1 MVLYWGVLNMGIDKF
16 IYLGILVI
24 FGVFFIIKMLN
35 PPSGPQY
42 KLKTIS
48 FADKKLPKATDLGK
62 HIFISRAKNK
72 LILPWEFDLWT
83 QADLFENAIVLK
95 RYKKEKIIFFYK
107 LNAIE
112 PMLINSLF
120 TKGKYFG
127 YKLNGKD
134 GSSAILK
141 SSNLRDLDI
150 FIGKLCSLFQ
160 Q

>member
-1 MVLYWGVLNMGIDKF
+1 MF
-16 IYLGILVI
+16 
-24 FGVFFIIKMLN
+24 N
-35 PPSGPQY
+35 PPFGPQY
-42 KLKTIS
+42 NLKTIS
-48 FADKKLPKATDLGK
+48 FANKKLPKATDLGK
-62 HIFISRAKNK
+62 HIFISKSKSK

-95 RYKKEKIIFFYK
+95 RYKKEKVIFFYK

-120 TKGKYFG
+120 TKDKYFG
-127 YKLNGKD
+127 YKLNSKN
-134 GSSAILK
+134 GSATILK

-150 FIGKLCSLFQ
+150 FIGEVCSLFQ

>member
-1 MVLYWGVLNMGIDKF
+1 MGIDKF

-24 FGVFFIIKMLN
+24 FGVFFISKMFN

-62 HIFISRAKNK
+62 HIFISKSKSK

-127 YKLNGKD
+127 YKLNSKN
-134 GSSAILK
+134 GSAAILK
-141 SSNLRDLDI
+141 GANLCDLDI
-150 FIGKLCSLFQ
+150 FIGEVCSLFQ

>member
-1 MVLYWGVLNMGIDKF
+1 MGIDKF
-16 IYLGILVI
+16 IYLGVLVI
-24 FGVFFIIKMLN
+24 LGVFFISKMFN

-62 HIFISRAKNK
+62 HIFISKAKSK
-72 LILPWEFDLWT
+72 LILPWEFDLWA

-95 RYKKEKIIFFYK
+95 RYKKEKVIFFYE

-134 GSSAILK
+134 GSAAILK
-141 SSNLRDLDI
+141 SSNLCDLDI

>member
-24 FGVFFIIKMLN
+24 FGVFFISKMFN
-35 PPSGPQY
+35 PPSGPHY
-42 KLKTIS
+42 KLKAIS
-48 FADKKLPKATDLGK
+48 FADKKLPKVTDLGK
-62 HIFISRAKNK
+62 HIFVSKAKSK

-83 QADLFENAIVLK
+83 QVNLFENGFVLK
-95 RYKKEKIIFFYK
+95 RYKKEKVIFFYE
-107 LNAIE
+107 LTAIE

-127 YKLNGKD
+127 YKLNSKD
-134 GSSAILK
+134 GNATILK
-141 SSNLRDLDI
+141 SSNLCDLDI

>member
-1 MVLYWGVLNMGIDKF
+1 MSIDKF

-24 FGVFFIIKMLN
+24 LGVFFIIKMFN
-35 PPSGPQY
+35 PPFGPQY
-42 KLKTIS
+42 NLKTIS
-48 FADKKLPKATDLGK
+48 FADKKLPKTTDLGK
-62 HIFISRAKNK
+62 HIFISKAKSK

-95 RYKKEKIIFFYK
+95 RYKKEKVIFFYK

-120 TKGKYFG
+120 TKDKYFG
-127 YKLNGKD
+127 YQLKGKD
-134 GSSAILK
+134 GNTTILK
-141 SSNLRDLDI
+141 SSNLCDLDI

>member
-1 MVLYWGVLNMGIDKF
+1 M
-16 IYLGILVI
+16 
-24 FGVFFIIKMLN
+24 
-35 PPSGPQY
+35 
-42 KLKTIS
+42 
-48 FADKKLPKATDLGK
+48 
-62 HIFISRAKNK
+62 
-72 LILPWEFDLWT
+72 ILPWEFDLWT

-95 RYKKEKIIFFYK
+95 RYKKEKVIFFYE

-127 YKLNGKD
+127 YKLNSKD
-134 GSSAILK
+134 GNATILK

>member
-16 IYLGILVI
+16 IYLGVLII
-24 FGVFFIIKMLN
+24 FGVFFISKMFN

-42 KLKTIS
+42 KLKAIS
-48 FADKKLPKATDLGK
+48 FADKKLPKTTDLGK
-62 HIFISRAKNK
+62 HIFVSRAKNK
-72 LILPWEFDLWT
+72 LILPWEFDLWS

-95 RYKKEKIIFFYK
+95 RYKKEKVIFFYK
-107 LNAIE
+107 LTAIE

-127 YKLNGKD
+127 YKLNSKN
-134 GSSAILK
+134 GSAAILK

>member
-1 MVLYWGVLNMGIDKF
+1 MDMDKF

-24 FGVFFIIKMLN
+24 FGVFFIIKMFN
-35 PPSGPQY
+35 PPFGPQY
-42 KLKTIS
+42 KLKAIS
-48 FADKKLPKATDLGK
+48 FADKKLPKTTDLGK
-62 HIFISRAKNK
+62 HIFVSRAKSK

-83 QADLFENAIVLK
+83 QVNLFENAIVLK
-95 RYKKEKIIFFYK
+95 RYKKEKVIFFYK

-120 TKGKYFG
+120 RKGKYFG

-134 GSSAILK
+134 GSAAILK

>member
-1 MVLYWGVLNMGIDKF
+1 MGIDKF

-24 FGVFFIIKMLN
+24 FGVFFIIKMFN

-48 FADKKLPKATDLGK
+48 FADKKLPKTTDLGK
-62 HIFISRAKNK
+62 HIFISKAKSK

-95 RYKKEKIIFFYK
+95 RYKKEKVIFFYE
-107 LNAIE
+107 LTAIE

-120 TKGKYFG
+120 TKGKHFG

-134 GSSAILK
+134 GSAAILK

>member
-1 MVLYWGVLNMGIDKF
+1 MSIDKF

-24 FGVFFIIKMLN
+24 LGVFFIGKMFN
-35 PPSGPQY
+35 PPFGPQY

-48 FADKKLPKATDLGK
+48 FADKKLPKATELGK
-62 HIFISRAKNK
+62 HIFISKSKSK

-95 RYKKEKIIFFYK
+95 RYKKEKIIFFYE
-107 LNAIE
+107 LTAIE

-127 YKLNGKD
+127 YKLNSKD
-134 GSSAILK
+134 GNATILK
-141 SSNLRDLDI
+141 GANLRDLDI

>member
-1 MVLYWGVLNMGIDKF
+1 MGIDKF
-16 IYLGILVI
+16 IYLGVLII
-24 FGVFFIIKMLN
+24 FGVFFISKMFN

-42 KLKTIS
+42 KLKAIS
-48 FADKKLPKATDLGK
+48 FADKKVPKTTDLGK

-72 LILPWEFDLWT
+72 LILPWEFDLWS

-95 RYKKEKIIFFYK
+95 KYKKEKVIFFYE

-112 PMLINSLF
+112 PILINSLF

-134 GSSAILK
+134 GSAAILK

-150 FIGKLCSLFQ
+150 FIGEVCSLFQ

>member
-1 MVLYWGVLNMGIDKF
+1 MGIDKF
-16 IYLGILVI
+16 IYLGVLVI
-24 FGVFFIIKMLN
+24 FGVFFISKMFN

-62 HIFISRAKNK
+62 HIFISKAKSK

-83 QADLFENAIVLK
+83 QVNLFE
-95 RYKKEKIIFFYK
+95 KEKVIFFYE
-107 LNAIE
+107 LTAIE

-127 YKLNGKD
+127 YKLNSKD
-134 GSSAILK
+134 GSTAILK
-141 SSNLRDLDI
+141 SSNLCDLDI

>member
-1 MVLYWGVLNMGIDKF
+1 MGIDKF

-24 FGVFFIIKMLN
+24 FGVFFIIKMFN
-35 PPSGPQY
+35 PPSVPQY

-48 FADKKLPKATDLGK
+48 FADKKLPKTTDLGK
-62 HIFISRAKNK
+62 HIFISKAKNK
-72 LILPWEFDLWT
+72 LILPWEFDLWS

-95 RYKKEKIIFFYK
+95 RYKKEKVIFFYE
-107 LNAIE
+107 LTAIE

-134 GSSAILK
+134 GSAAILK
-141 SSNLRDLDI
+141 SSNLCDLDI

>member
-1 MVLYWGVLNMGIDKF
+1 MGIDKF

-24 FGVFFIIKMLN
+24 FGVFFIIKMFN

-42 KLKTIS
+42 NLKTIS
-48 FADKKLPKATDLGK
+48 FANKKLPKATDLGK
-62 HIFISRAKNK
+62 HILISKSKSK

-83 QADLFENAIVLK
+83 QADLFENAIFLK
-95 RYKKEKIIFFYK
+95 RYKKEKVIFFYK
-107 LNAIE
+107 LNTIE

-134 GSSAILK
+134 GSAAILK
-141 SSNLRDLDI
+141 SSNLCDLDI
-150 FIGKLCSLFQ
+150 FIGEVCSLFQ

>member
-1 MVLYWGVLNMGIDKF
+1 MGIDKF

-24 FGVFFIIKMLN
+24 LGVFFIIKMFN
-35 PPSGPQY
+35 PPFGPQY
-42 KLKTIS
+42 NLKTIS
-48 FADKKLPKATDLGK
+48 FADKKLPKTTDLGK
-62 HIFISRAKNK
+62 HIFVSRAKNK
-72 LILPWEFDLWT
+72 LILPWEFDLWS
-83 QADLFENAIVLK
+83 QVDLFENAIVLK
-95 RYKKEKIIFFYK
+95 RYKKEKVIFFYE
-107 LNAIE
+107 LTAIE

-120 TKGKYFG
+120 TKGKYIG

-134 GSSAILK
+134 GSAAILK

>member
-1 MVLYWGVLNMGIDKF
+1 MSIDKF

-24 FGVFFIIKMLN
+24 LGVFFIGKMFN
-35 PPSGPQY
+35 PPFGPQY
-42 KLKTIS
+42 NLKTIS
-48 FADKKLPKATDLGK
+48 FADKKLPKATELGK
-62 HIFISRAKNK
+62 HIFISKSKSK

-95 RYKKEKIIFFYK
+95 RYKKEKIIFFYE
-107 LNAIE
+107 LTAIE

-127 YKLNGKD
+127 YKLNSKD
-134 GSSAILK
+134 GNATILK
-141 SSNLRDLDI
+141 GANLRDLDI

>member
-1 MVLYWGVLNMGIDKF
+1 MGIDKF

-24 FGVFFIIKMLN
+24 FGVFFISKMFN

-62 HIFISRAKNK
+62 HIFISRAKSK

-95 RYKKEKIIFFYK
+95 RYKKEEVIFFYE
-107 LNAIE
+107 LTAIE

-127 YKLNGKD
+127 YKLNSKN
-134 GSSAILK
+134 GSTTILK
-141 SSNLRDLDI
+141 GANLRDLDI
-150 FIGKLCSLFQ
+150 FIGEVCSLFQ

>member
-1 MVLYWGVLNMGIDKF
+1 MVFYWGVLNMSIDKF

-24 FGVFFIIKMLN
+24 LGVFFIGKMFN
-35 PPSGPQY
+35 PPFGPQY
-42 KLKTIS
+42 NLKTIS
-48 FADKKLPKATDLGK
+48 FADKKLPKATELGK
-62 HIFISRAKNK
+62 HIFISKSKSK

-95 RYKKEKIIFFYK
+95 RYKKEKIIFFYE
-107 LNAIE
+107 LTAIE

-127 YKLNGKD
+127 YKLNSKD
-134 GSSAILK
+134 GNATILK
-141 SSNLRDLDI
+141 GANLRDLDI

>member
-1 MVLYWGVLNMGIDKF
+1 MSIDKF

-24 FGVFFIIKMLN
+24 LGVFFIGKMFN
-35 PPSGPQY
+35 PPFGPQY
-42 KLKTIS
+42 NLKTIS
-48 FADKKLPKATDLGK
+48 FADKKLPKATELGK
-62 HIFISRAKNK
+62 HIFISKAKSK

-83 QADLFENAIVLK
+83 QADLFENGFVLK
-95 RYKKEKIIFFYK
+95 RYKKEKVIFFYK

-134 GSSAILK
+134 GSATILK

>member
-1 MVLYWGVLNMGIDKF
+1 MGIDKF
-16 IYLGILVI
+16 IYLGVLVI
-24 FGVFFIIKMLN
+24 FGVFFIIKMFN
-35 PPSGPQY
+35 PPFGPQY
-42 KLKTIS
+42 KLKAIS
-48 FADKKLPKATDLGK
+48 FADKKLPKTTDLGK
-62 HIFISRAKNK
+62 HIFVSRAKNK

>member
-1 MVLYWGVLNMGIDKF
+1 MILYWGVLNMSIDKF

-24 FGVFFIIKMLN
+24 LGVFFIIKMFN
-35 PPSGPQY
+35 PPFGPQY
-42 KLKTIS
+42 NLKTIS
-48 FADKKLPKATDLGK
+48 FADKKLPKTTDLGK
-62 HIFISRAKNK
+62 HIFVSRAKNK

-95 RYKKEKIIFFYK
+95 RYKKEKVIFFYE
-107 LNAIE
+107 LTAIE

-127 YKLNGKD
+127 YKLDSKNG
-134 GSSAILK
+134 STTILK
-141 SSNLRDLDI
+141 GANLRDLDI
-150 FIGKLCSLFQ
+150 FIGEVCSLFQ

>member
-1 MVLYWGVLNMGIDKF
+1 MGIDKF

-24 FGVFFIIKMLN
+24 FGVFFISKMFN
-35 PPSGPQY
+35 PPSGSQY
-42 KLKTIS
+42 NLKAIS
-48 FADKKLPKATDLGK
+48 FADKKLLKATDLGK
-62 HIFISRAKNK
+62 HIFISKAKSK

-127 YKLNGKD
+127 YKLNSKN
-134 GSSAILK
+134 GSAAILK
-141 SSNLRDLDI
+141 GANLCDLDI
-150 FIGKLCSLFQ
+150 FIGEVCSLFQ